1 MRPDAEHRDIEHR
14 DTETTG
20 TVHRGHLLHIAGAP
34 SLAEARAHL
43 VSIPHG
49 ALAVADDGTIRWAGA
64 LRDLPA
70 PLRAWPVHGHDGRY
84 LLPGF
89 VDTHLH
95 FPQTYCTDAY
105 GGGRLLEW
113 LERCVFP
120 AEARF
125 AEEAFAERA
134 AEDFTRRRIAA
145 GTTAAMV
152 FGSAFSAA
160 QDALFR
166 ATHRSGLRI
175 VSGRGIQTTGPQA
188 ARALITGEAD
198 AIDLAAAEVARWH
211 AADTA
216 DPATARLQ
224 VALVPRFPLSVT
236 PATLARLG
244 ELYQDLRGRG
254 VYVHSHLNEDNRPGI
269 GEVDRVRSSFG
280 VERYLDTYDG
290 LFLPGSRRGGAS
302 LLGRR
307 TVLAHAV
314 HCADAELARMAE
326 TGTSI
331 AHCPTSQL
339 FLGSGTMPWRRTAA
353 AGVTVAL
360 GSDIGAGDEWLIP
373 RVLNDCFK
381 VHLSEQGPASAALH
395 PAELLFTATLAGA
408 RALDMEARFGNF
420 DVGKDA
426 DFAVVEPDRWEP
438 LAQVL
443 AHGAAADDE
452 RDGTE
457 RTLFALLMGL
467 REPAITS
474 VWVQGRRAQ
483 LPR

>member
-1 MRPDAEHRDIEHR
+1 MPGPIPQPSEAADSGA
-14 DTETTG
+14 
-20 TVHRGHLLHIAGAP
+20 VHRGHLIHVAGAP
-34 SLAEARAHL
+34 GPAEARHHL
-43 VSIPHG
+43 VSIPDA
-49 ALAVADDGTIRWAGA
+49 ALAVSADGTIRWAGA
-64 LRDLPA
+64 YRNLPA
-70 PLRAWPVHGHDGRY
+70 PLRAWQVHGGPGRY

-95 FPQTYCTDAY
+95 FPQTYSVDAY

-120 AEARF
+120 AEARL
-125 AEEAFAERA
+125 ADPGFAERA
-134 AEDFTRRRIAA
+134 AADFTRRRIAA
-145 GTTAAMV
+145 GSTAALV
-152 FGSAFSAA
+152 FGSAFEPA

-166 ATHRSGLRI
+166 AAARSGLRM

-188 ARALITGEAD
+188 AGALVTGEVRAVE
-198 AIDLAAAEVARWH
+198 AAAAEVERWH
-211 AADTA
+211 AADTG

-224 VALVPRFPLSVT
+224 VALVPRFSLSVT
-236 PATLARLG
+236 VKTLAMLG
-244 ELYQDLRGRG
+244 ELYEDLRARG
-254 VYVHSHLNEDNRPGI
+254 VYVHTHLNEDARPGI
-269 GEVDRVRSSFG
+269 GEIDRVRDVFQ
-280 VERYLDTYDG
+280 VEHYLDTYDG
-290 LFLPGSRRGGAS
+290 RFLPGSRRGGSS

-314 HCADAELARMAE
+314 HCADGELSRMAE

-381 VHLSEQGPASAALH
+381 VHLSEHGAASTALH

-426 DFAVVEPDRWEP
+426 DFVAVEPERWEP
-438 LAQVL
+438 LAHAL
-443 AHGAAADDE
+443 AHVAATPARDE
-452 RDGTE
+452 RDARDRE
-457 RTLFALLMGL
+457 LFTLLMGL
-467 REPAITS
+467 REPAIAG
-474 VWVQGRRAQ
+474 VWVAGRRVQ